1 MNARQNIL
9 EAIGNTPLIKLEKI
23 SSGVYIDEVS
33 QIPDKESFRMARR
46 PNQRHRFHESGH

>member
-1 MNARQNIL
+1 MNAFQNIL
-9 EAIGNTPLIKLEKI
+9 EAIGNTPLIKLETI

>member
-23 SSGVYIDEVS
+23 SSGVYIDEAI
-33 QIPDKESFRMARR
+33 QIPDKESFQMAGG
-46 PNQRHRFHESGH
+46 PNQRHCLHESGH